1 MRSRP
6 SAMAMAAAVVAVLG
20 VAGCGTG
27 SGAPGAG
34 APGASASETG
44 APGTSAPPPGP
55 ACTTSQLTI
64 TLTRKG
70 AAVMG
75 EVGGYLKFTNRGPAC
90 QIGGWPGVTA
100 VTAAGRTI
108 AAVRAR
114 HGMMLGGWQ
123 YAPPLPVLRLAPGA
137 AAYAVLAAGDHS
149 ARTTRPCP
157 AVRWLRVTPPA
168 GSGHVTLS
176 ARLYGRVYL
185 PACTSFRGTTEIQ
198 FSAVVPLADLPCRC
212 GVTRRRRHDCHQP
225 PGGRSRTDRSTQ

>member
-1 MRSRP
+1 M
-6 SAMAMAAAVVAVLG
+6 
-20 VAGCGTG
+20 
-27 SGAPGAG
+27 
-34 APGASASETG
+34 
-44 APGTSAPPPGP
+44 
-55 ACTTSQLTI
+55 TSQLTI

-75 EVGGYLKFTNRGPAC
+75 EVGGYLRFTNRGPAC

-108 AAVRAR
+108 AAVRAW

-157 AVRWLRVTPPA
+157 VVRWLRVTPPA

-176 ARLYGRVYL
+176 ARLHGRVYL

-198 FSAVVPLADLPCRC
+198 FSAVVPLVDLP
-212 GVTRRRRHDCHQP
+212 H
-225 PGGRSRTDRSTQ
+225 

>member
-1 MRSRP
+1 MPNRP
-6 SAMAMAAAVVAVLG
+6 SAMAVAAAVVAVLC
-20 VAGCGTG
+20 VAACAAGSSASGTNVSGTG
-27 SGAPGAG
+27 
-34 APGASASETG
+34 T
-44 APGTSAPPPGP
+44 PGTGTPGTGTPGTGTTGIGTVTPGSGVSPQRARPEP

-75 EVGGYLKFTNRGPAC
+75 EVGGYLRFANSGRATC
-90 QIGGWPGVTA
+90 QIGGWPAVTA

-108 AAVRAR
+108 TAARAW
-114 HGMMLGGWQ
+114 HGMMLGDWQ

-149 ARTTRPCP
+149 ARTTRTCP
-157 AVRWLRVTPPA
+157 VVRWLWVTPPA

-198 FSAVVPLADLPCRC
+198 FSAVVPLADLP
-212 GVTRRRRHDCHQP
+212 H
-225 PGGRSRTDRSTQ
+225 